1 MSVPPNAS
9 PCAGATVKPPCLKVH
24 HHLPG
29 SWRSGNRQGQM
40 QRPIR
45 ASATSGPLSSISS
58 GSLQVSRSV
67 LRISQQRVV
76 SCPPDGLNGVR

>member
-1 MSVPPNAS
+1 
-9 PCAGATVKPPCLKVH
+9 
-24 HHLPG
+24 
-29 SWRSGNRQGQM
+29 M
-40 QRPIR
+40 QRPIC
-45 ASATSGPLSSISS
+45 ASGTSGPLSRISS